1 MRRGLSRVLL
11 LGMLVGLVVA
21 ALRRLGAL
29 GGQGCDMGCD
39 CSQAAE
45 LCFCNHATCL
55 APAGID
61 TE

>member
-1 MRRGLSRVLL
+1 MRRSLSRILIVGMVL
-11 LGMLVGLVVA
+11 GLVVA
-21 ALRRLGAL
+21 GLRRLGAL
-29 GGQGCDMGCD
+29 GGRGCDMSCD

-45 LCFCNHATCL
+45 LCFCNHPTCL

>member
-1 MRRGLSRVLL
+1 MLRGLSRILL
-11 LGMLVGLVVA
+11 VGMLVGLVVA

-29 GGQGCDMGCD
+29 GGQGCDMSCD

-45 LCFCNHATCL
+45 LCFCNHQTCL

-61 TE
+61 PE

>member
-1 MRRGLSRVLL
+1 MRRGLSRMLL
-11 LGMLVGLVVA
+11 IGMLVGLIVA

-29 GGQGCDMGCD
+29 GGQGCDMRCD

-45 LCFCNHATCL
+45 LCFCNHQTCL
-55 APAGID
+55 APADID